1 MSIHVFTLIMLL
13 ALITLI
19 AEIHYNQLKFTF
31 KEQKKVTLDLHI
43 YDSKTNLRKEKKKK
57 VILKGMASA
66 SYQKNVLAEA
76 SCMYYRNSDLGY
88 KKATKET
95 IDTRT
100 YLLAI

>member
-1 MSIHVFTLIMLL
+1 
-13 ALITLI
+13 
-19 AEIHYNQLKFTF
+19 
-31 KEQKKVTLDLHI
+31 
-43 YDSKTNLRKEKKKK
+43 
-57 VILKGMASA
+57 MASA